1 MKIIKI
7 AVVTVVGL
15 ALAIFAIFSYKIN
28 SLPGADNLSNV
39 LKNLYAQDQAIRQ
52 AGLNNPID
60 IAKMML
66 TDWYRI
72 KKVRRIVNADILL
85 TAQDYAN
92 AARILQHGSKSS
104 DFLKAQE
111 LSLKA
116 FELGDEAML
125 RHSAL
130 AEDRYLKS
138 IGKAQKYGSQI
149 VCDAGGWHLYKLNP
163 QISDKDRADKNIE
176 PIDRMLEKVAMIQT
190 EIGNNCMMG
199 MEQIKIFEKIMS
211 GQSNEN

>member
-1 MKIIKI
+1 MKISKI
-7 AVVTVVGL
+7 ATVTVVSL
-15 ALAIFAIFSYKIN
+15 ALAIFAIFSYKVN
-28 SLPGADNLSNV
+28 SLPPADNLSNV
-39 LKNLYAQDQAIRQ
+39 LENLYAQDQAIRQ

-72 KKVRRIVNADILL
+72 KKVRRIVDADILL

-92 AARILQHGSKSS
+92 AAKILQHGSKSS
-104 DFLKAQE
+104 DFLKAKE
-111 LSLKA
+111 LSIKA
-116 FELGDEAML
+116 FELGESAML
-125 RHSAL
+125 KHSAL

-149 VCDAGGWHLYKLNP
+149 VCDASGWHLYKLDP
-163 QISDKDRADKNIE
+163 QITDRDRAEKNIE
-176 PIDRMLEKVAMIQT
+176 PIGQMIKKVAMIQT
-190 EIGNNCMMG
+190 EIGNNCMMSK
-199 MEQIKIFEKIMS
+199 EQINIFEKIMS